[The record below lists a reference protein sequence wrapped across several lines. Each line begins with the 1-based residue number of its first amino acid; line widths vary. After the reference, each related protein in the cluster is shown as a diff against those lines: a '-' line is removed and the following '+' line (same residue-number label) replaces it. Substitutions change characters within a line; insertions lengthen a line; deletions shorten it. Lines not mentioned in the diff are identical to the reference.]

1 MDIEISLKKINDK
14 EVPAVTSLQVA
25 EAFGKE
31 HRNVLAD
38 IRNTI
43 SKCSE
48 SFNALNFQLVKYTD
62 TKGEERPMY
71 LLSKDGLMMVTM
83 GYTTP
88 EAMRIK
94 EAYI

>member
-31 HRNVLAD
+31 HKNVLRD
-38 IRNTI
+38 IRETQD
-43 SKCSE
+43 KCSK
-48 SFNALNFQLVKYTD
+48 SFNALNFELVKYTD
-62 TKGEERPMY
+62 PKGEERPMY

>member
-1 MDIEISLKKINDK
+1 MDIEISLKKINGK
-14 EVPAVTSLQVA
+14 EVPAVTSQQVA

-31 HRNVLAD
+31 HKHVLRD
-38 IRNTI
+38 IRETMD
-43 SKCSE
+43 KCSE
-48 SFNALNFQLVKYTD
+48 SFTAPNFGLSEYTD
-62 TKGEERPMY
+62 STGRKLPMY

-88 EAMRIK
+88 EAMRIN

>member
-14 EVPAVTSLQVA
+14 EVPAVTSQQVA

-43 SKCSE
+43 SKRSE
-48 SFNALNFQLVKYTD
+48 SFNALNF
-62 TKGEERPMY
+62 
-71 LLSKDGLMMVTM
+71 
-83 GYTTP
+83 
-88 EAMRIK
+88 
-94 EAYI
+94 